1 MIPLLLEVQGKLSEV
16 THNRCLERTVLMKVR
31 FPGFTL
37 TLLPSS
43 VVCSS
48 GWKKAGLEYMG
59 FHRSVGCKYLEMMS
73 GFRDMGGTSR
83 NGDLPG
89 VLK

>member
-1 MIPLLLEVQGKLSEV
+1 MEVQGKLSEV
-16 THNRCLERTVLMKVR
+16 VHSQCLEAMVLMQAR

-37 TLLPSS
+37 TLLPSL

-48 GWKKAGLEYMG
+48 GWKKAGLEYVG
-59 FHRSVGCKYLEMMS
+59 FHRSVGCKYLEMVS
-73 GFRDMGGTSR
+73 DFRDMGGTSR